1 MPAIATQRS
10 RNIKL
15 AALGVVAAACFAAGS
30 AYAHGDAHAP
40 GNSAEMKQTAF
51 GRTGDPKRVSRTV
64 RVDMSDNMRFTP
76 AELGVQ
82 AGETIRFVVKNSG
95 AQLHEMVIGSAEE
108 LKEHAALM
116 KKFPGMEHDE
126 PYMAHVTPGKSGTI
140 VWQFTR
146 PGEFLYGCLIP
157 GHFEAGM
164 VGRIKVTTKNGRRNE
179 AK

>member
-1 MPAIATQRS
+1 MPRIATQR
-10 RNIKL
+10 RRQLKFT
-15 AALGVVAAACFAAGS
+15 ALGIAVAACLAAGS
-30 AYAHGDAHAP
+30 VYAHGDAHAP
-40 GNSAEMKQTAF
+40 NKNAETKQTAF
-51 GRTGDPKRVSRTV
+51 GRSGDPKKVSRTV
-64 RVDMSDNMRFTP
+64 KVDMSDTMRFTP
-76 AELGVQ
+76 AALSVH

-126 PYMAHVTPGKSGTI
+126 PYMAHVSPGKSETI
-140 VWQFTR
+140 VWQFNK

-164 VGRIKVTTKNGRRNE
+164 VGRITVARKGKGESR
-179 AK
+179 